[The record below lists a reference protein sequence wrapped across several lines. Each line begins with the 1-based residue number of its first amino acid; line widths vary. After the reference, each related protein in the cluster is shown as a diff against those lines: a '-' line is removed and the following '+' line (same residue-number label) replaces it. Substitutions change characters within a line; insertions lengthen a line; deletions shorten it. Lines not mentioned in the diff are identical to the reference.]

1 MSVVG
6 TRRRPPPCRDNI
18 QREGIAKKKKK
29 KGKRLFGKRPEEE
42 AGHSARVLHSF
53 LGEFLALECLDV
65 TFEARER
72 GEEDWGC
79 VAVVKESGMSRN
91 GGRL

>member
-18 QREGIAKKKKK
+18 QREGIAKKKK

-65 TFEARER
+65 TFEAREK